1 MFLSDPMVKR
11 HLEKGGAIRR
21 SSWNDKDYKVDLNYN
36 DFFEDPYLEE
46 RMLDYYEMI
55 ANDWE
60 IV

>member
-36 DFFEDPYLEE
+36 DFLKTRTWKKEC
-46 RMLDYYEMI
+46 
-55 ANDWE
+55 
-60 IV
+60 